1 MDRRQFL
8 NQAAFAFAA
17 LAVASPLADVARA
30 ENTLPTPSRRQA
42 GYYWLTLGSTDI
54 AALSDG
60 TLTSKAKLLN
70 DSHGIADTLL
80 KEAYA
85 PKDRIISVN
94 AFLVLADDR
103 RILIDAGT
111 GTLLGPTLNKL
122 SASLAGTGFT
132 PEQITDIL
140 LTHVHADHSGGLT
153 VNGKMVFPNATVR
166 LNRVEAEFWLNPANM
181 EKAKDY
187 HKPMFVRA
195 RESLAPYLAAGRLAK
210 FEAGQE
216 VLPGITSI
224 AAPGH
229 TPGHTNY
236 LLESQ
241 GEKLRFWGDTVHVAE
256 AQFPHPEI
264 AIEYDL
270 DPDAAAL
277 QRQKIFAEVA
287 AQGCLAAGAHISFP
301 GIGHVGKSAQG
312 YQWYPVPYINNA
324 RA

>member
-1 MDRRQFL
+1 MNRRQFL
-8 NQAAFAFAA
+8 RQTAFAFAA
-17 LAVASPLADVARA
+17 LAAASPLARMAHA
-30 ENTLPTPSRRQA
+30 EGAPPAPRRRQA
-42 GYYWLTLGSTDI
+42 GYYWLTLGSVDI

-60 TLTSKAKLLN
+60 TLTSKATLLN
-70 DSHGIADTLL
+70 DSHGIAETLL
-80 KEAYA
+80 KTAYM
-85 PKDRIISVN
+85 PTDRVISVN
-94 AFLVLADDR
+94 AFLVLAGDR

-122 SASLAGTGFT
+122 SASLAGTGFA

-140 LTHVHADHSGGLT
+140 LTHIHADHSGGLT
-153 VNGKMVFPNATVR
+153 VNGKIVFPNATVR
-166 LNRVEAEFWLNPANM
+166 VNRVEAEFWLSAANM

-187 HKPMFVRA
+187 YKPMFVKA
-195 RESLAPYLAAGRLAK
+195 RESLAPYLAAGRVAQ
-210 FEAGQE
+210 FEAGGE
-216 VLPGITSI
+216 VLPGITSL

-270 DPDAAAL
+270 DPNAAAL

-301 GIGHVGKSAQG
+301 GIGHVGKAAQG
-312 YQWYPVPYINNA
+312 YQWYPVPYVNDA